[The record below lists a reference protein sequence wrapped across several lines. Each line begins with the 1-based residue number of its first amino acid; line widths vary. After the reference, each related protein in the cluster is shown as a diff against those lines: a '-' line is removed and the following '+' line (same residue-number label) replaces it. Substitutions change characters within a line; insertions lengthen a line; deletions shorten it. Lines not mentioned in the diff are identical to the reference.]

1 MTSVTVVAVV
11 LLGLQLWGCSHA
23 ITVYSDKKV
32 SASEKERKTESLTF
46 SANGEDQLIFSDT
59 RFPVRNGE
67 IGKASGAIRRVIDTD
82 GAEEFFE
89 SGWRPVSGSDL
100 QQLLR
105 KLSDQIPHESV
116 HKARMVAQ
124 PWNKTT
130 RFIRFS
136 ESDTMRNPAFIPTTM
151 KTTIPSSNNVIFKDI
166 SSEEELSYEDSFEG
180 LNVGEVNLVK
190 NHITITPR
198 MFKFDEND
206 GMKFKDDSPESFET
220 SQGQSES
227 NIEESKESANYEV
240 YVLEN
245 LLKKSNSSFQ
255 VDDTINDISSNT
267 QSRILQPENNI
278 PNSDNKFP
286 VPSRNVSRF
295 FRFDETDTVP
305 ETNRV
310 STFKFQEN
318 HSSRDDFKFPRNDET
333 SSRDIYRNTGEPFK
347 FRETDSRPQNSVS
360 SPMRFE
366 QTVSEP
372 PRFFHGDQSSPQSSS
387 DQFYT
392 VNAMIQIDGS
402 DNAVITPPTVPIATR
417 RPKKKKGKIYSQNG
431 FEHRKQD
438 GFNYQYP
445 QDYGNYL
452 QGDQQLS
459 PNQYQPPSSQYQGNY
474 QIPPTPQ
481 NIPIS
486 NYYQN
491 LGPANPGTPFDPN
504 SYYIQNYLA
513 NYPYP
518 QQPQAEASA
527 SYPAIYPQ
535 QQNVPTNLINGG
547 QSDSPISAQSVLGF
561 LQSIFNFAPGTFG
574 NSGPT
579 QPGLPPSGFGGA
591 PAQQH
596 YPVPS
601 GSASPIVAAS
611 SQLRKALDNIA
622 ENDELQCV
630 PKLICMM
637 SRRSS
642 GQGFGTYVN
651 RGLLSTVLS
660 AVPDSSPWLKFSRA
674 ALLGYGIG
682 ANSCDV
688 YYPKCPKDEPEIIHY
703 LNNHRG
709 GFFRFFNDDHKN
721 SSSG

>member
-180 LNVGEVNLVK
+180 LNVGEVNL
-190 NHITITPR
+190 
-198 MFKFDEND
+198 
-206 GMKFKDDSPESFET
+206 
-220 SQGQSES
+220 
-227 NIEESKESANYEV
+227 
-240 YVLEN
+240 
-245 LLKKSNSSFQ
+245 
-255 VDDTINDISSNT
+255 
-267 QSRILQPENNI
+267 
-278 PNSDNKFP
+278 
-286 VPSRNVSRF
+286 
-295 FRFDETDTVP
+295 
-305 ETNRV
+305 
-310 STFKFQEN
+310 EN